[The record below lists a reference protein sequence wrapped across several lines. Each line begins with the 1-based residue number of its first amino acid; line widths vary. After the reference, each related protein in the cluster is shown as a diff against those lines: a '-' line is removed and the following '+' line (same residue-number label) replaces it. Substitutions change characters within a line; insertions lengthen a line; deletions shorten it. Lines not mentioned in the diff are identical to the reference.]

1 MASIDNLPADQR
13 AVLELVLQ
21 RGQTYDEIAKLLS
34 VDRAGVR
41 QRALAAFDAIG
52 PHTRVP
58 AERRALIADYL
69 LGQLPP
75 KVSESVRER
84 LGSSSSERT
93 WARML
98 AAELAPLAREPLP
111 EIPVAP
117 ARAAAEPVGAAA
129 EPVDT
134 SAEPVGASAGSPSQG
149 PRRSSRVGGAVL
161 LGAGALVVIAVVLV
175 LVLSGGGNSANHSST
190 APASGAASATPAPT
204 SGSSTTSTTPK
215 VVGQVNLLPSASAG
229 QAKGIAQVISVAK
242 SQGIVIYATG
252 MPANTK
258 QNFYEVWLYNSPS
271 DDFSL
276 GFVNPGVSKDGRL
289 QTTGQ
294 LPTNVAHYKQ
304 LIVSLETQKKS
315 KTPTNVV
322 LQGGLALKG

>member
-98 AAELAPLAREPLP
+98 AAELAPLAREQLP

-117 ARAAAEPVGAAA
+117 ARAAAEPVG
-129 EPVDT
+129 T
-134 SAEPVGASAGSPSQG
+134 SAEPVGTSAGSPSPG
-149 PRRSSRVGGAVL
+149 SRRSSRVGGAVL

-204 SGSSTTSTTPK
+204 TGSSTTSTTPK

-229 QAKGIAQVISVAK
+229 QAKGNAQVISVAK